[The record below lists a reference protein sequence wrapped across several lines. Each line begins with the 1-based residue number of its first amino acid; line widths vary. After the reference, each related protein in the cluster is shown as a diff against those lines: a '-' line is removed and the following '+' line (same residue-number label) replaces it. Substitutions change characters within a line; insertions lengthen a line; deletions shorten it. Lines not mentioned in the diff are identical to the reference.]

1 MQTPLSEFEFNSCES
16 DSSLS
21 SIISNHN
28 DKIAIV
34 YWINRQMIEQDNI
47 GDSKQ
52 NWSFLKNKNSL
63 KKMLKKV

>member
-1 MQTPLSEFEFNSCES
+1 MQTPLFAFEFKSCQS

-21 SIISNHN
+21 SIVSNHN

-34 YWINRQMIEQDNI
+34 YWIHRHMIEQDNI

-52 NWSFLKNKNSL
+52 NWTFFKKNKNSL
-63 KKMLKKV
+63 KNA